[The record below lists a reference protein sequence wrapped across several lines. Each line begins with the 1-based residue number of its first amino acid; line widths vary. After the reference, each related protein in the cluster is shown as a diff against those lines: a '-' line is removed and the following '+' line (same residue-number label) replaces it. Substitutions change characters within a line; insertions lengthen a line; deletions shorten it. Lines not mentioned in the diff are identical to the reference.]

1 MFHWIGQNLYV
12 TNLINDCIWVLK
24 NDEHYAI
31 QLKIATVNHMVGIL
45 YFINYEHEVIE
56 NPNESI
62 VTIVSAYMNAS
73 VTEHESVSQCYC
85 IHGKCVYHIDEY
97 DDYQLSHCE

>member
-1 MFHWIGQNLYV
+1 NLYV

-62 VTIVSAYMNAS
+62 VTIVSAYMN
-73 VTEHESVSQCYC
+73 
-85 IHGKCVYHIDEY
+85 
-97 DDYQLSHCE
+97 